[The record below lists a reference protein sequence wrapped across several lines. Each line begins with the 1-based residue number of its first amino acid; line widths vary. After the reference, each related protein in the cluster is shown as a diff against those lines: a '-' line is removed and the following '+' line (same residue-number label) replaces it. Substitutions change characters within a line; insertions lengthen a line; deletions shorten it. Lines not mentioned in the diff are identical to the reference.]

1 MAPTRLLCV
10 VSSAAL
16 LSEHAFLPPT
26 HTLLRTQTVTRSL
39 MLPTHTNTVPIL
51 RRPSVRVPSLRSEYA
66 QTLKPAT
73 TGLLSAPGSAIPENL
88 ATPTLSYLQSRKTT
102 ALDSKGMPPPAERF
116 ALSPY
121 HSLRHSPTARRVS
134 TSPYRY
140 KKTNGN
146 SGLRNRP
153 EDGI

>member
-1 MAPTRLLCV
+1 MCCFFGCSALGARLSPAHPHLTTNSDRHT
-10 VSSAAL
+10 VSCYQHIQIVKYGSLSSVAL
-16 LSEHAFLPPT
+16 QGS
-26 HTLLRTQTVTRSL
+26 Q
-39 MLPTHTNTVPIL
+39 
-51 RRPSVRVPSLRSEYA
+51 VRVPSLRSEYA
-66 QTLKPAT
+66 QTLKPTT

-88 ATPTLSYLQSRKTT
+88 ATPALSYLQSRETT
-102 ALDSKGMPPPAERF
+102 AIDSKGMPPPAERF

-153 EDGI
+153 EDRI